1 MESTTRP
8 LERLHPLVRRG
19 KIPAPTCRLHHQVRL
34 IVRDLVQERL
44 QVHLSVELSLL
55 VEYDFLFT
63 LDQFLNVVAIDMAS
77 LDSLGFRLVRML
89 WQVGVDVAD
98 IDLNSSLVV
107 LDSDILAVEVLI
119 SRCVNID
126 YSLNGACNVLFRLGL
141 NNLFLVKKG
150 LEMAISLDHAGDIQL
165 SLENNLATFEKFSI
179 SDLG

>member
-44 QVHLSVELSLL
+44 QVHLSVELSFL

-63 LDQFLNVVAIDMAS
+63 LDQFLNVVAVDMAS
-77 LDSLGFRLVRML
+77 LDSLRFRLVR
-89 WQVGVDVAD
+89 QVGVDVAD

-150 LEMAISLDHAGDIQL
+150 LEVAISLDHAGDIQL